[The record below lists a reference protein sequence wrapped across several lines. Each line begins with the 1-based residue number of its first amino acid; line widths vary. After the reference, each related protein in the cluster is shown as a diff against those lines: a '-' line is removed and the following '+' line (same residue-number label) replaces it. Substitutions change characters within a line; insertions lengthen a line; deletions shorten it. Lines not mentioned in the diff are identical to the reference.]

1 MSNQEKVQHDY
12 RLHGDSM
19 QEVYPPEYQEHL
31 DAPEIKT
38 ELEQWLD
45 MINENV
51 TTGAP
56 F

>member
-1 MSNQEKVQHDY
+1 MSEQKIEHDY
-12 RLHGDSM
+12 RLHGDDM
-19 QEVYPPEYQEHL
+19 RDVLPDDYQEHL

-45 MINENV
+45 MINESV
-51 TTGAP
+51 DTGAP